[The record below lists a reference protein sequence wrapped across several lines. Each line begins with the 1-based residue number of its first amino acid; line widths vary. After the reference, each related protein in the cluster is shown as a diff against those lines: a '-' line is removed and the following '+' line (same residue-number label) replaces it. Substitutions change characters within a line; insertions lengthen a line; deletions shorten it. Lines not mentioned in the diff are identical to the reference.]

1 MFRVINPHILSQ
13 KSSFYFSDLVI
24 FPFTSSSFCL
34 FFIFTF
40 LFFSSV
46 RTWCV
51 VSPVPVSIECDL
63 KTLLASYSFQASV
76 LLNDKSS
83 VIHQFTTAEQRVKII
98 NSFFFYFY
106 FFCYCFF
113 QFLFLLLWFFPIFVF
128 CRDYL
133 LIICR
138 FFVFIINNCFL
149 LFDYRL
155 LIFHFS

>member
-1 MFRVINPHILSQ
+1 MYPSVFCNPII
-13 KSSFYFSDLVI
+13 SFPIFVFSFDFSIFLV
-24 FPFTSSSFCL
+24 
-34 FFIFTF
+34 F
-40 LFFSSV
+40 LSSV

-155 LIFHFS
+155 LIFHFSWIKCYDH